1 VQQRSEG
8 FRHCAPFVCSGRAK
22 VKVLVRLDGGSLV
35 SNLKGMPD
43 HEQIEFL
50 EIFDVDVV
58 PGVGTFADIRNFFP
72 AQGSP
77 IICV

>member
-1 VQQRSEG
+1 
-8 FRHCAPFVCSGRAK
+8 VCSGRAK

-43 HEQIEFL
+43 HEQVEFL
-50 EIFDVDVV
+50 EIFDADIVLSA
-58 PGVGTFADIRNFFP
+58 GTKLADIRNFFS

-77 IICV
+77 LSCVECCLRGK